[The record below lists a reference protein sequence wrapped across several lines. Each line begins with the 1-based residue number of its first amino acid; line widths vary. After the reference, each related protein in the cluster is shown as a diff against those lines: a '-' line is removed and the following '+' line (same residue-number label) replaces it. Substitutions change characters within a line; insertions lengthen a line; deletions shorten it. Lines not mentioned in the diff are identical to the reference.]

1 MTVIVCIVVAE
12 GIAIAAD
19 SRQASMSASGQLRV
33 DSDYADKIFPLNS
46 SLGVA
51 LSGQSFF
58 YTNASDSPINLGLVL
73 SRAYRYLP
81 KTCSVRKAA
90 SIIHQR
96 IDDVLKTHNS
106 VVGNSQAGAE
116 FYVVGFD
123 NQSEIGEVYRCQVPG
138 EIILERN
145 TRDAGA
151 VWTGQREVID
161 RLVLGYDPR
170 LINFLGAGQDSEEI
184 RKALLKQRAKLQL
197 HFSFQTMP
205 LRNAIALATF
215 LVEATI
221 NLLQLSDGIVGD
233 PGQFPSCG
241 GQVDV
246 AVITLDQGF
255 QWVRHKSLEI
265 KVG

>member
-19 SRQASMSASGQLRV
+19 SRQASASALGHLRV

-58 YTNASDSPINLGLVL
+58 YTNANDSPTNVGLLL
-73 SRAYRYLP
+73 SGANRYLP
-81 KTCSVRKAA
+81 KNCSVRKAA

-96 IDDVLKTHNS
+96 IDGVLKTHNS

-138 EIILERN
+138 EIILERS

-151 VWTGQREVID
+151 VWGGQGEIID
-161 RLVLGYDPR
+161 RLVLGYDRR
-170 LINFLGAGQDSEEI
+170 LVDFLGLEQEAEEL
-184 RKALLKQRAKLQL
+184 RKTLSKQRAKLQL
-197 HFSFQTMP
+197 H
-205 LRNAIALATF
+205 
-215 LVEATI
+215 
-221 NLLQLSDGIVGD
+221 
-233 PGQFPSCG
+233 
-241 GQVDV
+241 
-246 AVITLDQGF
+246 
-255 QWVRHKSLEI
+255 
-265 KVG
+265 